1 LTDNSRL
8 LGGAGGAL
16 LVIVGSILVGRE
28 GGLFLLGLLALLAGA
43 GLVVRALLQLTETT
57 TASAGSSQSQAD
69 IRQRRGLLNL
79 EGIKKMS
86 PMSQWIAGFLMGLIA
101 LLGLFLFS
109 RAGDGMFALFGGLLF
124 IFGIAVIAV
133 FVHQATDYA
142 TPAGGSRQPRD
153 SRHRAVQG
161 RGTPIRRL
169 TPSRRQILQDDR
181 SRTAHLR
188 PRPGFGTSLPGCP
201 RAA

>member
-16 LVIVGSILVGRE
+16 LAIVGSILLGRE
-28 GGLFLLGLLALLAGA
+28 GGLFLLGLVALLAGV
-43 GLVVRALLQLTETT
+43 GLVVRALLQLTGTT
-57 TASAGSSQSQAD
+57 TATAGSSQSQAD
-69 IRQRRGLLNL
+69 IRPRNGLLNL

-124 IFGIAVIAV
+124 LFGIAVIVV
-133 FVHQATDYA
+133 FVHQATDYT
-142 TPAGGSRQPRD
+142 TPAGHTADESADAPAPAAAASRETAD
-153 SRHRAVQG
+153 TG
-161 RGTPIRRL
+161 RL
-169 TPSRRQILQDDR
+169 KVEEHQS
-181 SRTAHLR
+181 
-188 PRPGFGTSLPGCP
+188 
-201 RAA
+201 AA

>member
-43 GLVVRALLQLTETT
+43 GLVVRALLQLTETP
-57 TASAGSSQSQAD
+57 TASAGSSQSEAD
-69 IRQRRGLLNL
+69 IRQRSGLLNL

-86 PMSQWIAGFLMGLIA
+86 PMSQWTAGFLMGLIA

-124 IFGIAVIAV
+124 IFGIAVIVV

-142 TPAGGSRQPRD
+142 TPAGHTADEPAEAPAPAAAARRETAD
-153 SRHRAVQG
+153 TG
-161 RGTPIRRL
+161 RL
-169 TPSRRQILQDDR
+169 KVEEHQS
-181 SRTAHLR
+181 
-188 PRPGFGTSLPGCP
+188 
-201 RAA
+201 AA